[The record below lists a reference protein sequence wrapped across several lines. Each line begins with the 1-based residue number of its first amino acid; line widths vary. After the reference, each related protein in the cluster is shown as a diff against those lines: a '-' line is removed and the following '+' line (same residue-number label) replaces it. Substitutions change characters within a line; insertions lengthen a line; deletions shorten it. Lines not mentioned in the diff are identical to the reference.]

1 MHQNRNWNSIKE
13 WRFKGIP
20 TNIYKGI
27 KVQRFPYEF
36 LYRCSCT
43 TSLRVC
49 QNIKAACC
57 ILGDTDGRTWDEK
70 FIDILLHLKIKERRK
85 EKYILEPG
93 KSCRFYSR
101 RQSNMANQTLIW
113 SQINQIPRFSCFSN
127 EEYFQGYQGN
137 KIFTPHRHT
146 LILTYKCIFRAS
158 L

>member
-20 TNIYKGI
+20 TNFCTDVAVPHLYVCAKTL
-27 KVQRFPYEF
+27 KRHAAF
-36 LYRCSCT
+36 LAIR
-43 TSLRVC
+43 
-49 QNIKAACC
+49 
-57 ILGDTDGRTWDEK
+57 TDRQTWDEK